1 MRRESVEEDEM
12 TRFVEAK
19 TRREAER
26 KVTLAAKIVKVTGGY
41 MVFDTHAEYET
52 WRQQK

>member
-1 MRRESVEEDEM
+1 M

-26 KVTLAAKIVKVTGGY
+26 KAPDAAKIVKVTGGY
-41 MVFDTHAEYET
+41 MAFDTHDDYET
-52 WRQQK
+52 WRKQK